1 MNVPTLRLPADA
13 ALPDAATTISR
24 DSLVDGSFMAR
35 VHAMIHQLAPDT
47 VIHSDEEMASAQTS
61 FLDQRPEQQSLWVFG
76 YGSLMWN
83 PAIHFAERRA
93 GVLHG
98 WSRHLNLWM
107 IGARGTRVHP
117 ALTLGLEPGGY
128 TEGVALRLPPG
139 AETFELSL
147 VWQREAFTDAYLPR
161 WVKVE
166 TDAGIVEAVTFISNP
181 NHPNYAGQL
190 SEREVAEVVASA
202 SGALGTC
209 ADYVEQTLASIEA
222 LGLHDEHLNR
232 VWRLVMQLK
241 D

>member
-1 MNVPTLRLPADA
+1 
-13 ALPDAATTISR
+13 
-24 DSLVDGSFMAR
+24 
-35 VHAMIHQLAPDT
+35 
-47 VIHSDEEMASAQTS
+47 MASAQTS
-61 FLDQRPEQQSLWVFG
+61 FLDQRPERQSLWVFG

-83 PAIHFAERRA
+83 PAIHLAERRA

-98 WSRHLNLWM
+98 WSRRLSLWM
-107 IGARGTRVHP
+107 IGGRGTHDRP
-117 ALTLGLEPGGY
+117 ALTLGLEPGGC

-181 NHPNYAGQL
+181 DHPNHADQL
-190 SEREVAEVVASA
+190 SDREVADVVASA
-202 SGALGTC
+202 SGTLGTC
-209 ADYVEQTLASIEA
+209 ADYLDQTLASIEA
-222 LGLHDEHLNR
+222 LGLHDEHLNS